1 MTIDKKYID
10 DFINISSKAALAS
23 SYLVGK
29 KDKIAADQAAVDSM
43 RTELNK
49 IDMNGQVV
57 IGEGSLD
64 EAPMLYTG
72 ELLGNKTGPAFD
84 IAVDPL
90 EGTNFAANNLP
101 GAISVIAIAEKGN
114 LFNAPET
121 YMEKIATGKI
131 EKNLID
137 LDNSITK
144 NISNLADFMNK
155 DISSITACIMD
166 RPRHKNMIE
175 ELKRLKVKIK
185 LITDGDVLGALYVSD
200 PKYNVD
206 IFLGIGGG
214 PEGVLAASAL
224 DAYNCHFQGRFIF
237 DNDNDINDAK
247 KMGITDLNKKYELN
261 EIVKGDSIFCATGI
275 TTSNVLSGID
285 INKDNYTSE
294 TLVTH
299 KNSNYKEIVKRT
311 NPIKGWF
318 LSQVKSGNKKKIT
331 EI

>member
-10 DFINISSKAALAS
+10 HFINVSSKAALAS

-72 ELLGNKTGPAFD
+72 ELLGNKKGPNFD

-121 YMEKIATGKI
+121 YMDKIAIGKT

-137 LDNSITK
+137 LDNSIKK
-144 NISNLADFMNK
+144 NISNLADFMKK

-166 RPRHKNMIE
+166 RPRHKYIIE
-175 ELKRLKVKIK
+175 ELKKLKVKIK

-224 DAYNCHFQGRFIF
+224 DAYDCHFQGRFIF
-237 DNDNDINDAK
+237 DNDKDINDAK

-285 INKDNYTSE
+285 INDNNYTSE

-299 KNSNYKEIVKRT
+299 KNSNFKKIIKRT
-311 NPIKGWF
+311 NFIK
-318 LSQVKSGNKKKIT
+318 
-331 EI
+331 E